1 MPDVEDMDLALK
13 FKWKKKKHSL
23 TTDDL
28 TRLLT
33 PLGATDVAPLTEK
46 RKGHTVVIFNT
57 VVDAVRRCQRNL
69 MVAQLTLFF
78 FFFLACGAH

>member
-1 MPDVEDMDLALK
+1 MPDVQDMDLALK
-13 FKWKKKKHSL
+13 FKWKKKKHPL

-46 RKGHTVVIFNT
+46 RKGHTVAIFKT
-57 VVDAVRRCQRNL
+57 VVDAVRRR
-69 MVAQLTLFF
+69 
-78 FFFLACGAH
+78 